1 MAPALAIAPI
11 AACSEYAVWLY
22 VVQWAL
28 KETSEHC
35 ERGSQPLKAVHER
48 VSLLSRG

>member
-22 VVQWAL
+22 VVKSAPQRNKRTL
-28 KETSEHC
+28 
-35 ERGSQPLKAVHER
+35 
-48 VSLLSRG
+48 